1 MGNQFASLVNRHALF
16 LTQLGQQGSIFLGL
30 VEVQGVDDARLVN
43 VVESPLLGFLKDMI
57 TVANK
62 NDVGNVVGQYTVS
75 SFQCA
80 LLLSLR
86 QHDGLLVSLGTSH
99 NLV

>member
-1 MGNQFASLVNRHALF
+1 
-16 LTQLGQQGSIFLGL
+16 
-30 VEVQGVDDARLVN
+30 
-43 VVESPLLGFLKDMI
+43 MI

-62 NDVGNVVGQYTVS
+62 NDVGNVIGQYTVS
-75 SFQCA
+75 SFQRA